1 MPADSK
7 TLIEKIEALPAERI
21 AEIEDFVD
29 FIHFARA
36 GTGIDPSCRGRER
49 ADFRRHLEQSRR
61 RRLRCPLIFG
71 DVVLV
76 PFPFTSQRA
85 SKKRPAVVV
94 SNRTYS
100 TNRPDL
106 IVMAVTSQLRPNPGL
121 DDAWID
127 HWQAA
132 GLLKPS
138 VVKPVFAT
146 LEQRLVLRR
155 LGALDDADQAA
166 LSKAVSEIIG

>member
-1 MPADSK
+1 MPFD
-7 TLIEKIEALPAERI
+7 
-21 AEIEDFVD
+21 
-29 FIHFARA
+29 
-36 GTGIDPSCRGRER
+36 
-49 ADFRRHLEQSRR
+49 
-61 RRLRCPLIFG
+61 FG
-71 DVVLV
+71 DGVLV

-94 SNRTYS
+94 SNRAYS
-100 TNRPDL
+100 IARPDL

-121 DDAWID
+121 GDVWIG

-138 VVKPVFAT
+138 VVEPVCAT

-155 LGALDDADQAA
+155 LGSLDDGDRAA
-166 LSKAVSEIIG
+166 LRKAISEIIG

>member
-1 MPADSK
+1 MPFD
-7 TLIEKIEALPAERI
+7 
-21 AEIEDFVD
+21 
-29 FIHFARA
+29 
-36 GTGIDPSCRGRER
+36 
-49 ADFRRHLEQSRR
+49 
-61 RRLRCPLIFG
+61 FG

-94 SNRTYS
+94 SNHAYS
-100 TNRPDL
+100 TARPDV
-106 IVMAVTSQLRPNPGL
+106 IVMAVTSQLRPNPQLGET
-121 DDAWID
+121 WVS

-146 LEQRLVLRR
+146 LEHRLVLRR
-155 LGALDDADQAA
+155 LGALNEDDRTA
-166 LSKAVSEIIG
+166 LRKAISEIIG

>member
-1 MPADSK
+1 MMPFD
-7 TLIEKIEALPAERI
+7 
-21 AEIEDFVD
+21 
-29 FIHFARA
+29 
-36 GTGIDPSCRGRER
+36 
-49 ADFRRHLEQSRR
+49 
-61 RRLRCPLIFG
+61 FG

-94 SNRTYS
+94 SNRAYS
-100 TNRPDL
+100 TARPDL
-106 IVMAVTSQLRPNPGL
+106 IVMAVTSQLRPIPGVGET
-121 DDAWID
+121 WIS

-155 LGALDDADQAA
+155 LGALDDGDRGA
-166 LSKAVSEIIG
+166 LRNAISEIIS